1 MISHLGFWKQLMTS
15 SEPIKPSAA
24 SEPERKTSLLLAIGS
39 MKFGIVLLGVLAAVL
54 IFATLLEAHFGPG
67 SGPILSNLYIYKS
80 GWFIGLLGVLCVNI
94 FAAILGTFPWKKRW
108 GFLAMHSGVLVLAL
122 GAMLTFLFGLDET
135 LSLVEGE
142 NTENFTQADWGAIK
156 VMLPSKPDDRSP
168 VVQSFFFKPGP
179 FDWPEGKA
187 FDFPEEHGVK
197 LKIAKYFAHARADEQ
212 WAPSEGNRGEPA
224 IRFAIVHEDETKMV
238 ERWLA
243 SEPLGGGGIPRIA
256 LLTAT
261 TDTMREDFLSPPGK
275 EEDKG
280 GVLSI
285 HYGGRIQR
293 IPVSANVGKKI
304 PLDDRVEVE
313 IVNYFADVK
322 MTSPGQFES
331 AGDEPKNPVV
341 ELHVYLPDRKE
352 PLRELAFAKMPLMS
366 LTAMRK
372 QDCPVK
378 FWYHQPAWLPA
389 PAIEFLRTPDGKLY
403 CRTSLEGKFESRGE
417 VRWRSSVE
425 IAKEFRL
432 ELTDY
437 VPFAER
443 KIVPVPVELSPDEKS
458 MPGDAAQVEV
468 EFGGAKKTVWL
479 MRNDPKFGRQA
490 IETPQGELHAAFG
503 DKSMPLGFSLALVKC
518 TREMNPGRMGVAGYS
533 SKIRIIDRCRG
544 VDREETIW
552 MNHPLTY
559 DKYTFYQSGM
569 SDLQSG
575 EKLSIL
581 KVTFDPGRWLKYLG
595 SLLIC
600 GGMAL
605 RYLSRWKFHA

>member
-1 MISHLGFWKQLMTS
+1 MTS
-15 SEPIKPSAA
+15 SKPIEPPAA
-24 SEPERKTSLLLAIGS
+24 CESERKTSFLLALGS

-67 SGPILSNLYIYKS
+67 YGPILSNLYVYKS

-94 FAAILGTFPWKKRW
+94 FAAILGTFPWKNRW
-108 GFLAMHSGVLVLAL
+108 GFLAVHSGVLVLAL
-122 GAMLTFLFGLDET
+122 GAMLTFLFGLDES

-142 NTENFTQADWGAIK
+142 KAENFTLADWGAIK
-156 VMLPSKPDDRSP
+156 VILPSKPNDQSP
-168 VVQSFFFKPGP
+168 VMQSLLLKPGP
-179 FDWPEGKA
+179 VDWPEGKA
-187 FDFPEEHGVK
+187 IGFPEERDVK

-224 IRFAIVHEDETKMV
+224 VRFAIVHEDGTKMV

-243 SEPLGGGGIPRIA
+243 GEPLGGGGIPRIA

-261 TDTMREDFLSPPGK
+261 ADTMREDFSSPPGK
-275 EEDKG
+275 DEDKG

-285 HYGGRIQR
+285 HYGGRMQR

-341 ELHVYLPDRKE
+341 ELRVYLPDHEE

-378 FWYHQPAWLPA
+378 LWYHQPAWSPA
-389 PAIEFLRTPDGKLY
+389 PTVEFLRTPDGKLY
-403 CRTSLEGKFESRGE
+403 CRTSFEGKFESRGE
-417 VRWRSSVE
+417 VRRGSSVE

-443 KIVPVPVELSPDEKS
+443 RIVPVPVEFSPDEKS

-479 MRNDPKFGRQA
+479 MRNNPKFSRQV
-490 IETPQGELHAAFG
+490 IDTPEGELHVAFG
-503 DKSMPLGFSLALVKC
+503 DKSMPLGFSLALLKC
-518 TREMNPGRMGVAGYS
+518 TREMNPGRMGDAAYS
-533 SKIRIIDRCRG
+533 STVRIVDEGRG
-544 VDREETIW
+544 VDREAEIS
-552 MNHPLTY
+552 MNRPLTY
-559 DKYTFYQSGM
+559 DKFAFYQSGM
-569 SDLQSG
+569 SDLSTG
-575 EKLSIL
+575 EKLSTL

-605 RYLSRWKFHA
+605 RYISRWKFHA